1 MEDELFPQ
9 DSPRSLSETLRDPS
23 DPLTPDIEE
32 EDRIPRRPISDH
44 HADQEVIGENEVDK
58 DDTSDLESELSEV
71 DERQFEDFDPTAI
84 AIEDRP
90 AIAVDET
97 TIGQLGKHKRK
108 RADGDDD
115 DRKKKKERRREKP
128 KKNRRKKAGSE
139 EFEGGPE
146 IDGKRVRKK
155 RDGERGNVRDGP
167 TDFDLESL
175 TPQERRRRALDAAMD
190 AALRNPNARR
200 RKADGIVSPYIFYV
214 FTHMLS
220 YIGSRRTSR

>member
-1 MEDELFPQ
+1 MEDELFPRNS
-9 DSPRSLSETLRDPS
+9 DELRDPS
-23 DPLTPDIEE
+23 DPLTPEIEE
-32 EDRIPRRPISDH
+32 EDRIPRPPV
-44 HADQEVIGENEVDK
+44 ADQEVVGENEIDG
-58 DDTSDLESELSEV
+58 DDASDLESELSEV

-97 TIGQLGKHKRK
+97 TVGQLGKHKRK

-128 KKNRRKKAGSE
+128 KKNRRRKAGSE

-155 RDGERGNVRDGP
+155 WDGERGNARDGP
-167 TDFDLESL
+167 TDYDLESL

-200 RKADGIVSPYIFYV
+200 RKADGIVSLYIFHD
-214 FTHMLS
+214 FTQMLNHT
-220 YIGSRRTSR
+220 GSRRTSR

>member
-9 DSPRSLSETLRDPS
+9 NSPGSPEMSEALRDPS
-23 DPLTPDIEE
+23 DPLTPEIEE
-32 EDRIPRRPISDH
+32 EDRIPRPPA
-44 HADQEVIGENEVDK
+44 ADQEVVGENEVDR
-58 DDTSDLESELSEV
+58 DDASDLESELSEV

-97 TIGQLGKHKRK
+97 TVGQLGKHKRK

-128 KKNRRKKAGSE
+128 KKNRRRRAGSE

-146 IDGKRVRKK
+146 IDGKRARKK
-155 RDGERGNVRDGP
+155 RDGERGNARDG
-167 TDFDLESL
+167 TVDFDLESL

-200 RKADGIVSPYIFYV
+200 RKADGIVSLYIFYD

-220 YIGSRRTSR
+220 HPGSRRTS

>member
-1 MEDELFPQ
+1 MEDELFPRN
-9 DSPRSLSETLRDPS
+9 SPRSPEMSEELRDPS
-23 DPLTPDIEE
+23 DPLAPEIEE
-32 EDRIPRRPISDH
+32 EDRIPRPPV
-44 HADQEVIGENEVDK
+44 ADQEVVGENEIDA
-58 DDTSDLESELSEV
+58 DDASDLESELSEV

-97 TIGQLGKHKRK
+97 TVGQLGKHKRK

-128 KKNRRKKAGSE
+128 KKNRRRKAGSE

-146 IDGKRVRKK
+146 IDGKRARKK
-155 RDGERGNVRDGP
+155 RDGERGNARDAP

-200 RKADGIVSPYIFYV
+200 RKADGIVSLYIFND
-214 FTHMLS
+214 FKHMLNHT
-220 YIGSRRTSR
+220 GSRRTSR

>member
-9 DSPRSLSETLRDPS
+9 NSPRSPEMSEPE
-23 DPLTPDIEE
+23 IEE
-32 EDRIPRRPISDH
+32 EDRISRPRITDP
-44 HADQEVIGENEVDK
+44 HADQEFTGENEVDK
-58 DDTSDLESELSEV
+58 DDMSDLESELSEV

-128 KKNRRKKAGSE
+128 KKNRRRKAGSE

-146 IDGKRVRKK
+146 IDGKRARKK
-155 RDGERGNVRDGP
+155 RDGERSNIRDGP
-167 TDFDLESL
+167 IDFDLESL

-200 RKADGIVSPYIFYV
+200 RKADGIVSLYIFYV

-220 YIGSRRTSR
+220 YIGS